1 MNGNKTDSPLVL
13 LFVEGDTDMVF
24 FNALLRYYR
33 SESKSPMNAFQVVNL
48 QSVTRYAGKMINKL
62 QNDIIPTAVTK
73 GRSVKAVCCSYDT
86 DVFDNGIQVVNWKML
101 EKRVRRLGIADF
113 FRIGVKS
120 MIEDWLLDDIE
131 GFANQIEA
139 CWNRSG
145 GVLSGDFVDGG
156 GLFRL
161 RHPLCT
167 GRGTALRDLLSD
179 VLRLLR
185 HVRREDRTDEKG
197 SHPDAEKIRDR
208 A

>member
-131 GFANQIEA
+131 GLCSYLKLKQIPVSLYGKTGYDKLVSLFARA
-139 CWNRSG
+139 GYKYS
-145 GVLSGDFVDGG
+145 
-156 GLFRL
+156 
-161 RHPLCT
+161 
-167 GRGTALRDLLSD
+167 
-179 VLRLLR
+179 
-185 HVRREDRTDEKG
+185 KG
-197 SHPDAEKIRDR
+197 FSVSAFIGCLDMSKIREKHKDTLR
-208 A
+208 ELELALNATMV